1 MNDKELREKALDL
14 NSFIIEAPAG
24 SGKTSLL
31 VDRYLKLL
39 TVVDMPEE
47 IVAITFTKKAAS
59 EMKARILKRIEK
71 TDDSFVKIIL
81 NRSKEKGW
89 DVEHNSSRLKIM
101 TIDKFCHQ
109 IINQMPMLNKF
120 SDKPN
125 ITDTPEKFYEESVK
139 QILQAKEHLKDIKV
153 IFEHYD
159 NEYEKIYRS
168 LVAMM
173 SFRDQWKS
181 ICHSIC
187 QKSLAQ
193 IINEVDTYLDRFIEP
208 IYQKLKATLSQSHL
222 NDLIAVLQYLEDVA
236 PEKSISLKGKSH
248 FSFDKEEV
256 VLWQKI
262 SQILFT
268 EANTRRQGYTAAQGF
283 RNDAEGTI
291 YKDKCKNIPNVDFLV
306 AIKDIPLSIDETYAV
321 KLKAI
326 ANILLHCEK
335 QLSQL
340 FKKTNTLDFIEMLE
354 IANEALGNHQ
364 LTSDLLLSLDYKISH
379 LLIDEFQDTSRSHFN
394 FLKKIVDGWTPK
406 SQKTIFCVG
415 DPMQSIY
422 KFREA
427 DVSIFIETKE
437 FGFNTIP
444 LEIIKLQDNWRS
456 SPLIVDAINQ
466 IFKKI
471 LPKEDSIHEG
481 AISYKPFISATQ
493 NDALKESEFK
503 FHALLFEEDLEDIDI
518 QEAKYVCELIDTLPK
533 TENIAILTRSRGHLS
548 SLINYMRRFK
558 PNLSFNAVEINTLD
572 QHQSIQDILSLSY
585 AILDLN
591 DRIHWLAV
599 LRAPWC
605 GMTLNDLAILFE
617 DDHTSTVW
625 EIIQDKNKINEIS
638 LDGKNRIQRLVNIL
652 DEGFKY
658 KSKIHIRRL
667 VESLW
672 IELGGESCLY
682 HASDMIDID
691 KFFDILQAAS
701 SAIAIDFDLVEYHI
715 SKTYLSHHSSPDA
728 HIQFFTVHKA
738 KGLEFETVIIPSLN
752 SATRASEKKMLV
764 SDQYKKN
771 YQVIDVAAFSEPYNE
786 STHLYQLIDRVE
798 KTKEKNELKRLLYV
812 ALTRAKKNLHLI
824 ASMKSKKTL
833 TPESNSFLS
842 LVWDI
847 FENEFKD
854 KTPVRSSQDHL
865 SHTKFEDF
873 VPKLTRIKL

>member
-1 MNDKELREKALDL
+1 MSDKELREKALHL
-14 NSFIIEAPAG
+14 SSFIIEAPAG

-39 TVVDMPEE
+39 TVVDTPEE

-59 EMKARILKRIEK
+59 EMKSRILKRIEK
-71 TDDSFVKIIL
+71 ADDSFVKIIL

-101 TIDKFCHQ
+101 TIDRFCHR
-109 IINQMPMLNKF
+109 IIHQMPILNKL

-139 QILQAKEHLKDIKV
+139 HILQSKEHLKDIKI

-168 LVAMM
+168 LVGMM

-187 QKSLAQ
+187 QKSLTQ
-193 IINEVDTYLDRFIEP
+193 IIDEAHAYLDRFIEP
-208 IYQKLKATLSQSHL
+208 IYQKLKTTLDQNHL
-222 NDLIAVLQYLEDVA
+222 NDLIAVLHYLEVVS
-236 PEKSISLKGKSH
+236 PEKGISLKSKSH
-248 FSFDKEEV
+248 FSFDKEEI
-256 VLWQKI
+256 VLWQRI
-262 SQILFT
+262 TRILFT
-268 EANTRRQGYTAAQGF
+268 DTNTRRQAYTSTQGF
-283 RNDAEGTI
+283 RNDAEGKI
-291 YKDKCKNIPNVDFLV
+291 YKDKCKNIPNVDFLI
-306 AIKDIPLSIDETYAV
+306 AIKDIPPSIDETYAV

-326 ANILLHCEK
+326 ANVLLQCEK
-335 QLSQL
+335 NLRQL
-340 FKKTNTLDFIEMLE
+340 FKKNNTVDFIEMLE
-354 IANEALGNHQ
+354 IANEALGDHHH
-364 LTSDLLLSLDYKISH
+364 TSDLLLSLDYKISH

-394 FLKKIVDGWTPK
+394 FLKKIVDGWTPE

-437 FGFNTIP
+437 YGFNTIP
-444 LEIIKLQDNWRS
+444 LEVIKLQDNWRS
-456 SPLIVDAINQ
+456 SPLIVDEINQ

-471 LPKEDSIHEG
+471 LPAEDSIYEG

-493 NDALKESEFK
+493 DAALKVSEFK
-503 FHALLFEEDLEDIDI
+503 FHGLLFDEDEENIDTE
-518 QEAKYVCELIDTLPK
+518 EAKYVCELIDTLPK

-558 PNLSFNAVEINTLD
+558 PSLPFNAVEINTLD

-585 AILDLN
+585 AVLDLN
-591 DRIHWLAV
+591 DRIHWLAI

-605 GMTLNDLAILFE
+605 GVTLNDFAILFE

-625 EIIQDKNKINEIS
+625 EIIHDENKINKIS
-638 LDGKNRIQRLVNIL
+638 SDGKMRIQRLVNIL
-652 DEGFKY
+652 EDGFKH

-667 VESLW
+667 IESLW
-672 IELGGESCLY
+672 IQLGGESCLY
-682 HASDMIDID
+682 HASDIIDID
-691 KFFDILQAAS
+691 KFFDILHAAS
-701 SAIAIDFDLVEYHI
+701 SAIAIDFDLVEYQI
-715 SKTYLSHHSSPDA
+715 SKIYLTHHSSTDA
-728 HIQFFTVHKA
+728 RIQCFTIHKA

-752 SATRASEKKMLV
+752 SATRPSEKKMLAL
-764 SDQYKKN
+764 DQYKKN
-771 YQVIDVAAFSEPYNE
+771 YQVIDVAAFSEPNNE

-824 ASMKSKKTL
+824 ASVKSKKTL
-833 TPESNSFLS
+833 APESNSFLS
-842 LVWDI
+842 LVWEI
-847 FENEFKD
+847 FEDEFKN
-854 KTPVRSSQDHL
+854 KTPMAISQDDMNHNKL
-865 SHTKFEDF
+865 EDF
-873 VPKLTRIKL
+873 VPKLMRIKL